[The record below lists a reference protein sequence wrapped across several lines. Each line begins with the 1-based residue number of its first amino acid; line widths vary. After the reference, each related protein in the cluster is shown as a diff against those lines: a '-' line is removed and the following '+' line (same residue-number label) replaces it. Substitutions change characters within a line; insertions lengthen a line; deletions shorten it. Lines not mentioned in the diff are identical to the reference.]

1 MDLWQLVRARNVD
14 GKSDRI
20 ARLPLANEF
29 GQIKRVHTRYR
40 DLQEPDATSWAGQ
53 TTMKTATGATAGE
66 RPRGYKGPAIL
77 SYGFRPFFLF
87 GSLYAACAVAA
98 WIGMIAE
105 GTSPPG
111 IFQGVAWHS
120 HEMIFGYLAAIVAGF
135 ILTAVPNWTGRLPV
149 TGAPLGALLLV
160 WLAGRIAIAI
170 LPWPWITLLIDAAFL
185 VLLSAGLWREIVAGR
200 NWRSAPIC
208 VLISLFAAAN
218 ILAHL
223 GQSFESMA
231 GYGDRLALG
240 VAALLIGLIG
250 GRVVPSF
257 TRNWMARLGVE
268 PKPAPFGR
276 FDKGVLIIAALALGW
291 WVAAPTAFTTGAM
304 LVAGGLLHLARLAR
318 WRGDKTLREP
328 MVAILHVG
336 YFWLALAFVMIGS
349 AILFPDVIGT
359 SSSLHALS
367 AGAIGTMTLA
377 IMTRATLGHTGHEI
391 TANTATVAIYCLVTI
406 GSVARVAAPYL
417 PVDYV
422 LAIGAGG
429 VAWAASFLL
438 FSLAYGPLLL
448 RRNSL
453 SSN

>member
-1 MDLWQLVRARNVD
+1 MTM
-14 GKSDRI
+14 
-20 ARLPLANEF
+20 LPGSQPNPNFSPSAQA
-29 GQIKRVHTRYR
+29 G
-40 DLQEPDATSWAGQ
+40 TS
-53 TTMKTATGATAGE
+53 AGE
-66 RPRGYKGPAIL
+66 RPRNYGGPAIL

-87 GSLYAACAVAA
+87 GSLYAGCAVAA
-98 WIGMIAE
+98 WIWMIAE
-105 GTSPPG
+105 GTSLPG
-111 IFQGVAWHS
+111 LFQGVAWHS

-135 ILTAVPNWTGRLPV
+135 ILTAVPNWTGSLPV
-149 TGAPLGALLLV
+149 RGAPLGALVLV
-160 WLAGRIAIAI
+160 WFAGRIAIAI
-170 LPWPWITLLIDAAFL
+170 VPWPWIALLIDAAFL
-185 VLLSAGLWREIVAGR
+185 ILLAAVLWREVVAGR
-200 NWRSAPIC
+200 NWRNAPVC
-208 VLISLFAAAN
+208 VLISIFAAAN

-223 GQSFESMA
+223 GLSFENLA

-276 FDKGVLIIAALALGW
+276 FDQGVLIVAALALAW

-304 LVAGGLLHLARLAR
+304 LVAGGLLHLVRLAR
-318 WRGDKTLREP
+318 WRGDMTLREP
-328 MVAILHVG
+328 IVAILHVG
-336 YFWLALAFVMIGS
+336 YLWLAIAFVMIGG
-349 AILFPDVIGT
+349 AILFPDVIGA
-359 SSSLHALS
+359 SSSLHALG

-391 TANTATVAIYCLVTI
+391 TANTATLAIYCLVTI

-422 LAIGAGG
+422 LAIGVGG
-429 VAWAASFLL
+429 AAWAAAFLL

-448 RRNSL
+448 RRDSL
-453 SSN
+453 SSNQ